1 MLLILHFFLPDS
13 YPESLLFR
21 FILLYFLMKKSGS
34 FMRNPIASYTVCN
47 IYDMYAGENLVLVG
61 IRHVYYF
68 LFLDF
73 GGARREVMSLVH

>member
-1 MLLILHFFLPDS
+1 
-13 YPESLLFR
+13 
-21 FILLYFLMKKSGS
+21 
-34 FMRNPIASYTVCN
+34 MRNPIASYTVCN
-47 IYDMYAGENLVLVG
+47 IYDMYAGENLVVVG